1 MSEKAMKFD
10 DGKIPLE
17 FLELSGI
24 EDMCKAFQFGAK
36 KYSKG
41 NYKQGMEAT
50 RLTAAAM
57 RHILQWQMGVDMDDE
72 SGISHLGHAM
82 ACLSMISTTMSLGTL
97 IDDRECLEAPL
108 KEAIKYES
116 RFPDGLHFI

>member
-97 IDDRECLEAPL
+97 IDDREPLEA
-108 KEAIKYES
+108 KVETM
-116 RFPDGLHFI
+116 FDF